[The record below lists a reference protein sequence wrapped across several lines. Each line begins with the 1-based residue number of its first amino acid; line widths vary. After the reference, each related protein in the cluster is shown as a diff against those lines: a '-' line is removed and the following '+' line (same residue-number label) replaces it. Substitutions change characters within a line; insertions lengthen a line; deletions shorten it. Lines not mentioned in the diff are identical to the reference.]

1 MLSQRVRFMLR
12 STKPR
17 IKKENKLYNPSLCS
31 EISKVF
37 FVRNLLPIPDSTEEY
52 TFEMTN
58 GLGFD
63 KFCIPVNILY
73 MGKAKIPVLATHLSN
88 PPLDILQSSYLDKLA
103 KDLGISVT
111 TMNGKVIIMIK
122 LSMKNDNSHG
132 LLRLYDFINHLYLL
146 SDMKQTIIEEPN
158 V

>member
-1 MLSQRVRFMLR
+1 MLR
-12 STKPR
+12 SMGPKV
-17 IKKENKLYNPSLCS
+17 KKENKLYNPNLCS

-58 GLGFD
+58 GLGFE

-73 MGKAKIPVLATHLSN
+73 MGKAKLPVLVTHISN
-88 PPLDILQSSYLDKLA
+88 PPMEILQSKYLDKLA
-103 KDLGISVT
+103 RDLGISVT
-111 TMNGKVIIMIK
+111 TMNGKVVIMIK

-146 SDMKQTIIEEPN
+146 TDMKQTVTEETN